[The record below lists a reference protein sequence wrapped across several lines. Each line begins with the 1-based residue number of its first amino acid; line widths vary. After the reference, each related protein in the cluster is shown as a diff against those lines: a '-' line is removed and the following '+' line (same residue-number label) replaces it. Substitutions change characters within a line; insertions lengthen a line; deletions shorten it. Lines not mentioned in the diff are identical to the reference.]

1 MSLDLIESDIFADL
15 AIADRAKLQRVQIV
29 LFDIVEPIH
38 EASVVHTVRHCEHMP
53 DFVNHRPH

>member
-53 DFVNHRPH
+53 DL